1 MQRQITQGLLLNL
14 QFPNPP
20 HVTVKT
26 RSHVRTLQQLGRQT
40 ELLAQPGMFL
50 QTVLL
55 VIAEEAKIST
65 KRKIFHSNLL
75 FSGVESTS
83 WFDFSKKF
91 GVVLVG
97 FFFQRDFS
105 DALLVVVVVEN
116 QRHILEIDKIELVY
130 AGFAKLTCFLMIVVT
145 PYSWLF
151 QNSSNSWSYPMTL
164 GS

>member
-1 MQRQITQGLLLNL
+1 MSIKVRHLAVQIASFVLDQLRANKTSNFLSQCQFSNVFFEIV
-14 QFPNPP
+14 QFPHPD

-65 KRKIFHSNLL
+65 KRELFDSNLL

-83 WFDFSKKF
+83 WFDFSEKF

-105 DALLVVVVVEN
+105 DAFLVVVVVEN
-116 QRHILEIDKIELVY
+116 QRHILKDKIYKLV
-130 AGFAKLTCFLMIVVT
+130 
-145 PYSWLF
+145 
-151 QNSSNSWSYPMTL
+151 
-164 GS
+164 